1 MDVDELDIDKLKTAP
16 IDLKKFSDVVEKD
29 VIKKVLIELGK
40 KVNII
45 YSDKQILENQQN
57 AGSKKCFLTPHYNES
72 NSFLQVNGLKLY
84 QFKAKSLKQTR
95 LHYV

>member
-29 VIKKVLIELGK
+29 VVKKVLIELGK

-45 YSDKQILENQQN
+45 YSDKQNPRK
-57 AGSKKCFLTPHYNES
+57 STKYWVKKVLF
-72 NSFLQVNGLKLY
+72 NSAL
-84 QFKAKSLKQTR
+84 
-95 LHYV
+95 